1 MGRDQNKNQGK
12 SQDKSD
18 GQFRG
23 VGSQGK
29 GQDREHGQGR
39 NEGDDSMAGNDQSTE
54 SPGSWNDRAQRD
66 MQQGDLTRPAQ
77 PDGTAPLA
85 KDEHPINKNRPV
97 QQNR

>member
-1 MGRDQNKNQGK
+1 MGRDQDKNQAKGQDQG
-12 SQDKSD
+12 QDKSD

-29 GQDREHGQGR
+29 GQGRERGQGLAS
-39 NEGDDSMAGNDQSTE
+39 NESS
-54 SPGSWNDRAQRD
+54 GSWNDRAQRD
-66 MQQGDLTRPAQ
+66 MQQGDLTRRAQ
-77 PDGTAPLA
+77 PDGTAPLD